1 MTPAG
6 ARSLAAA
13 FAAGTCPKLNHLD
26 LSDNPEMGE
35 EGAQALGL
43 ALEQGALP
51 LLQGLLLFGDKIYG
65 GGLAIA
71 RAMQSGGLAQLEILD
86 LSGAALGTACVLEL
100 SKVLM
105 EGHCPRLEQ
114 LGMSDN
120 NVEEEGVEALAVAL
134 GARAT
139 AGCSNLCKLH
149 LGGNVV
155 GPRGAEKLAKALCRD
170 GCGTR
175 LALLELHSA
184 RLGGEGIRVI
194 AEALKSGAC
203 DGLRELWL
211 DDNTEGEEDGGEAV
225 QDVMAVLAAG
235 ALPALEALGL
245 NWTGLG
251 SSGAA
256 ALASA
261 LTTYPR
267 PNLHRLDLRS
277 TSITGPALAPLA
289 DALCKQVCPSLR
301 WLDLSG
307 NALFLN
313 GARELARAL
322 EGGAGKNLRR
332 LDLHAVGLETEGMR
346 EIALALKRLAC
357 PELMGLGLALNRIGH
372 QGAVAL
378 GEAMVGGGLAQL
390 VGLEVHKNELGDEG
404 VMAITNVLV
413 AGACPLLLYL
423 GMSTSRASDVS
434 VRVLVEGIRS
444 GPGLARLERLNLQ
457 DNWISKNGLARLQ
470 EMVAVVAARGGR
482 LRLEVSGNGAR
493 QILRR
498 EAGWLLNGTRRICV
512 GLVVGGGAVLGA
524 LAIKMG
530 RRWVEAYTEEDGFV
544 RCWKGLVVR
553 LVLLLLGGVVI
564 GLAQS
569 CGLVRAWEQAPG
581 SGNAAAAAADD
592 DGGEEEGEEEEEEEE
607 RSRVPNYIIWAILA
621 GDAVVAATGGWS
633 LCWWD
638 VALLF
643 LWTGGV
649 IVGFGIALDRAGY

>member
-1 MTPAG
+1 
-6 ARSLAAA
+6 
-13 FAAGTCPKLNHLD
+13 
-26 LSDNPEMGE
+26 
-35 EGAQALGL
+35 
-43 ALEQGALP
+43 
-51 LLQGLLLFGDKIYG
+51 
-65 GGLAIA
+65 
-71 RAMQSGGLAQLEILD
+71 
-86 LSGAALGTACVLEL
+86 
-100 SKVLM
+100 
-105 EGHCPRLEQ
+105 
-114 LGMSDN
+114 
-120 NVEEEGVEALAVAL
+120 
-134 GARAT
+134 
-139 AGCSNLCKLH
+139 
-149 LGGNVV
+149 
-155 GPRGAEKLAKALCRD
+155 
-170 GCGTR
+170 
-175 LALLELHSA
+175 
-184 RLGGEGIRVI
+184 
-194 AEALKSGAC
+194 
-203 DGLRELWL
+203 
-211 DDNTEGEEDGGEAV
+211 
-225 QDVMAVLAAG
+225 
-235 ALPALEALGL
+235 
-245 NWTGLG
+245 
-251 SSGAA
+251 
-256 ALASA
+256 
-261 LTTYPR
+261 
-267 PNLHRLDLRS
+267 
-277 TSITGPALAPLA
+277 
-289 DALCKQVCPSLR
+289 
-301 WLDLSG
+301 LSG

-378 GEAMVGGGLAQL
+378 GEAMAGGGLAQL

-581 SGNAAAAAADD
+581 SGNAAAAADD